1 MDFPEPVIKV
11 AVEPASKKEQDKMTE
26 ALIRLAAEDPSF
38 RFSRDDESGQTV
50 IEGMGELHL
59 EIIVDRMVREFN
71 VECNVG
77 APQVSYREAMT
88 APAEIDYSH
97 KKQSG
102 GTGQFA
108 RVKIQFEPLPDGE
121 AGFVFE
127 SDIKGG
133 AVPKEY
139 IPGVTKGIESVMN
152 NGIIAGFPV
161 IGVKATLIDGAYHEV
176 DSSVLAFEIAARAAF
191 KQGLQKGKAR
201 LMEPIMKVDVIV
213 PEEHMGDVI
222 GDINSRRGQVGELG
236 ERGNMKTV
244 KAMVPLA
251 TMFQY
256 VSSLRGMTK
265 GRAQYAM
272 ELDHY
277 ELVPPN
283 VEKDLLGQ
291 FKRKD
296 DGDE

>member
-1 MDFPEPVIKV
+1 
-11 AVEPASKKEQDKMTE
+11 
-26 ALIRLAAEDPSF
+26 
-38 RFSRDDESGQTV
+38 
-50 IEGMGELHL
+50 MGELHL

-161 IGVKATLIDGAYHEV
+161 IGVKATLVDGAYHEV

-296 DGDE
+296 DDDE